1 MSLPVSDDGGESTRF
16 ANELRRAILD
26 GTFPSGHRLI
36 EVELIEAFAT
46 TRGAVRDALV
56 LLETEGYV
64 TRQRN
69 RGASVRSVSLDE
81 AIEAIEVRALVE
93 GMCAGKAAQ
102 SATPAV
108 HKQLNGLAKQM
119 KAAVSSG
126 DIIGYERISQEIH
139 ACIHSVSP
147 QRTAEGV
154 IAWLRYGSTRYFFST
169 SIVPGRLARGLQE
182 HLDVIRA
189 IERNQPERAEA
200 AMRAHFASIIEA
212 IRNLDPKAVSAAGP
226 AGLRPPTRLRRV

>member
-16 ANELRRAILD
+16 ADELRRAILD

-69 RGASVRSVSLDE
+69 RGASVRWVSMDE
-81 AIEAIEVRALVE
+81 AIEAIEVRALAE
-93 GMCAGKAAQ
+93 GLIAARAAEK
-102 SATPAV
+102 ATPAD
-108 HKQLNGLAKQM
+108 HKRLNGLAEQM

-126 DIIGYERISQEIH
+126 DIIEYDRVSREIH

-154 IAWLRYGSTRYFFST
+154 IARLKFGSTRYFFST
-169 SIVPGRLARGLQE
+169 TIVPGRLAHGLQE

-189 IERNQPERAEA
+189 IERNQPKEAEA
-200 AMRAHFASIIEA
+200 AMRAHFGCIIEA
-212 IRNLDPKAVSAAGP
+212 IKNLSPKAVPAAG
-226 AGLRPPTRLRRV
+226 PTRLRQV